1 MTFFQEIH
9 LSETELPLGKIIM
22 IKNVLLQKALQWG
35 VSDCQFI
42 RAGAMSPKVGSTDR
56 HCKRLVKNGG

>member
-1 MTFFQEIH
+1 
-9 LSETELPLGKIIM
+9 M
-22 IKNVLLQKALQWG
+22 IKNVLLQKTLQWG

-42 RAGAMSPKVGSTDR
+42 RAGAMSRKVGSTDR